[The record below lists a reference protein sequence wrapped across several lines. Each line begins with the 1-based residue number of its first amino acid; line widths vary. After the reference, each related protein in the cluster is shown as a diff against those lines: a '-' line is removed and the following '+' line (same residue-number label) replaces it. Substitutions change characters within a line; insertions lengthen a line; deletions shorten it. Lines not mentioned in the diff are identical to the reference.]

1 MKICRTERL
10 TGYNRAK
17 PRSLFAKASAK
28 GLAAGN
34 GNMFGAQ
41 INTEKATSEGDL
53 KMNGQ

>member
-28 GLAAGN
+28 SLAAGR

-41 INTEKATSEGDL
+41 INTEKATDEEDM